1 MCSPGTTEDFAV
13 ALRRCMSGEAAAPG
27 GVGAGAD
34 TGGAGTETKRKLIQ
48 GEEGGDRRKAFGQV
62 ENRMCSLT
70 LECHYRM
77 CSLTLECVLLP

>member
-34 TGGAGTETKRKLIQ
+34 KGGAGTETKRKLIQ

-62 ENRMCSLT
+62 ENVGSARVYVRCGYLHMLHIY
-70 LECHYRM
+70 LF
-77 CSLTLECVLLP
+77 V